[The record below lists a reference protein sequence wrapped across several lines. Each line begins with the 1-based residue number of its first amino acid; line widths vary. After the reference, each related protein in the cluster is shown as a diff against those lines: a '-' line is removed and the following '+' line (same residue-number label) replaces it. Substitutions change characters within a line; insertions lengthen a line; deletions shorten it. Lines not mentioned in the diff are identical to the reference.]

1 MMMLW
6 TSQTASVTLPA
17 CALFAQAIEEG
28 DNNSGSAPPKVA
40 QSEQKAW
47 DTNRK
52 FHEANQVANSITTT
66 MSSLGMREY
75 REALCA
81 LNSVAELFK
90 KKQFSEI
97 HRRLEGYQPH
107 QPQRQVCGLT
117 AATDLSSSESD
128 LPPTGR
134 RSAATGCSDNTYAP
148 VTNSIVELIDSRSKA
163 DSAEAIEHFE
173 IASPVRPRG
182 RPKQQTSAKK
192 AKKNREITHV
202 HHDSNMHHM
211 QIDISVLSTIPREDH
226 TFNSAE
232 KILRKYRLFEIE
244 KKQNKQLIAHR
255 KNKLPPKKVAL
266 GEGEIS
272 RILSKEVLR
281 KCSKKMTTLQAKH
294 NGLQEIDVVLE
305 VQNIGIFTAE
315 TLRTMRNYHRAIDAI
330 VEIDKAIDW
339 VATIDF
345 AIEVDPRFRVEED
358 ETLLD
363 DLKTTRLQSKEL
375 EIIDIVGRGNFGDAT
390 ICRVMAK
397 LFSNNPR
404 VVVVPPVL
412 FGWVVGRKITMD
424 VDAVEA
430 TLSTIAGEGVIIPI
444 SFNSNHWCAIMID
457 IAKRI
462 VYIYDSMQSSYLSS
476 VRVVAEK
483 LTPMLASSTGERFR
497 VQRYESDVGAQLD
510 NYSFDLFI
518 MLAFEHFTG
527 ALSLGRLDKKLMMY
541 LRYRYLSLCLREI

>member
-52 FHEANQVANSITTT
+52 FREANQVANSITTT

-134 RSAATGCSDNTYAP
+134 RSAAAGCSDNTYAP

-375 EIIDIVGRGNFGDAT
+375 EILDIVGRGNFGDAVLWQNYSRT
-390 ICRVMAK
+390 TRE
-397 LFSNNPR
+397 LSLY
-404 VVVVPPVL
+404 PP
-412 FGWVVGRKITMD
+412 KITMD